1 MHNNDF
7 YVDDKGIYLHL
18 YGDLSKLVMSKEV
31 FVEAYKKW
39 IVGEELHWIDNA
51 DSYIC
56 PVCGL
61 EVNSPARYDGCKCPK
76 CGFQDKKDGGAGNA
90 AD

>member
-56 PVCGL
+56 PDRPSRS
-61 EVNSPARYDGCKCPK
+61 VNPAVRRRS
-76 CGFQDKKDGGAGNA
+76 AGNEFLPP
-90 AD
+90 